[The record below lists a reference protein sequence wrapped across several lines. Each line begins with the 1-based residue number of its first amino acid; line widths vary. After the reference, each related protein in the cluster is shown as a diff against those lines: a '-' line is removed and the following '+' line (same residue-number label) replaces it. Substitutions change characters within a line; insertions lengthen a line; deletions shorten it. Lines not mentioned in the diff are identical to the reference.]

1 MVGRM
6 GEGQGVRAASDAP
19 ACLPGGPPKGGTLFS
34 ALPTEDPDFR
44 EVVEEFIQRL
54 QDQLAAMQQAQAS
67 QDLSEL
73 ARLAH
78 WLKGA
83 GGTAG
88 FPAFTQPAKHLESLV
103 RDEQCDEIEA
113 TVAELL
119 QLGQRIALAPAE
131 PAPEELQSRS

>member
-1 MVGRM
+1 MP
-6 GEGQGVRAASDAP
+6 QAP
-19 ACLPGGPPKGGTLFS
+19 AGDAAAPSPLSGGAPQDGIIFS

-44 EVVEEFIQRL
+44 EIVEEFIQRL
-54 QDQLAAMQQAQAS
+54 QDQLAAMQQAVNA
-67 QDLSEL
+67 QDLKEL

-103 RDEQCDEIEA
+103 RDEQCEEIEA
-113 TVAELL
+113 AVMELL
-119 QLGQRIALAPAE
+119 HLAQQVAVAPAGPALARDTDPAYTE
-131 PAPEELQSRS
+131 